1 METGS
6 VYDPNVRIKCLEEL
20 YEIFKNKHRKSDGKP
35 LLELAPKI
43 EVLLRRSYKKE
54 KKDIVFCLDSSESM
68 DHFSKK
74 AHAIKFN
81 YIHYDKFLPKGF

>member
-1 METGS
+1 MCLESGY
-6 VYDPNVRIKCLEEL
+6 VYNPDVRIKCLEEL
-20 YEIFKNKHRKSDGKP
+20 YEIFRARQRRSDGKP

-43 EVLLRRSYKKE
+43 EYLLRRSYKKE

-74 AHAIKFN
+74 AHAIKYFKS
-81 YIHYDKFLPKGF
+81 ILIAHF